1 MILRTFY
8 PIAHIHLVTTQQT
21 WASSLK
27 RQMVSFLNL
36 CLVLPFFPQIEYQ
49 LVTISS
55 QKTTKTFWAKLQ
67 IAWEMALIKANTCSI
82 PVVFILS
89 FKKFKKKDSL
99 FQMSK
104 TAYFFTLENWV
115 QVPMKIFRR
124 VKYIQFFGLTTICK
138 FLKTPILQFEKFT
151 NSLGPFGLD
160 PKLFS
165 WGLHHIFS
173 FKK

>member
-1 MILRTFY
+1 MSKLTENFKKYNSILLTLLPNSMILRTFY

-89 FKKFKKKDSL
+89 FNILRKRIPY
-99 FQMSK
+99 SK
-104 TAYFFTLENWV
+104 
-115 QVPMKIFRR
+115 
-124 VKYIQFFGLTTICK
+124 C
-138 FLKTPILQFEKFT
+138 
-151 NSLGPFGLD
+151 
-160 PKLFS
+160 PKQ
-165 WGLHHIFS
+165 HIFLHLKIG
-173 FKK
+173 FKCLWKYLEGSNIYNFLAWQQFVNF